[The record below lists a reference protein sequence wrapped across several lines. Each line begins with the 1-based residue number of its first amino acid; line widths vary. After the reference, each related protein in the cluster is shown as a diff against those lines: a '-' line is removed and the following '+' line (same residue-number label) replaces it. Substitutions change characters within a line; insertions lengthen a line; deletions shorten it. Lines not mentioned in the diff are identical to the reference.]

1 MLKEIIILGSLVVG
15 SVYCYVDTQIMPY
28 TEEWRQECADR
39 VYEGWDV
46 CKTIT
51 PERYNEIIERTAQ
64 AVEQREQKQKQEQ
77 EQRQE
82 HTVCT
87 IGGTGTTLAKS
98 VVRCS
103 KTMEEVENAL
113 QNYSKHSSGAYDSMT
128 WSLGNNVTVTA
139 RYIPNLGLQVTAKD
153 GYTTI
158 AENGYVK

>member
-64 AVEQREQKQKQEQ
+64 AVEQKEQ
-77 EQRQE
+77 EQNDREFIRKITKQQILAGDYE
-82 HTVCT
+82 VLNNISSYSDATYYLGQPNEKEEP
-87 IGGTGTTLAKS
+87 GGRAGYSYTWNLKDNDKFHVHIS
-98 VVRCS
+98 
-103 KTMEEVENAL
+103 
-113 QNYSKHSSGAYDSMT
+113 QNGKV
-128 WSLGNNVTVTA
+128 NC
-139 RYIPNLGLQVTAKD
+139 YIN
-153 GYTTI
+153 
-158 AENGYVK
+158 

>member
-1 MLKEIIILGSLVVG
+1 MKRLLLVSLVGLSLVG
-15 SVYCYVDTQIMPY
+15 CSNSVDYSQTEIPTQDTTPTLEEQRLELKRQREY
-28 TEEWRQECADR
+28 KKTEETP
-39 VYEGWDV
+39 
-46 CKTIT
+46 KHTI
-51 PERYNEIIERTAQ
+51 
-64 AVEQREQKQKQEQ
+64 
-77 EQRQE
+77 
-82 HTVCT
+82 CT

-103 KTMEEVENAL
+103 RTMEDVENAL

-128 WSLGNNVTVTA
+128 WSLGDYVTVTA